1 MIIRQVFGQYMEQK
15 AEKALRIIHRLL
27 SDYQILHQL
36 CLTNLSVF
44 QMICLFEIA
53 DQMNAKDDPM
63 LKILSA
69 ALPNLSNYNQSKFC
83 QFHPSSSQRN
93 MAPRK

>member
-1 MIIRQVFGQYMEQK
+1 MEQQ
-15 AEKALRIIHRLL
+15 AEKALRIFHCLL
-27 SDYQILHQL
+27 SDNQILHQL

-53 DQMNAKDDPM
+53 DQMNAEDDPM

-69 ALPNLSNYNQSKFC
+69 ALPNLSKVLPVSPFIFSKKC
-83 QFHPSSSQRN
+83 GA
-93 MAPRK
+93 MEI